1 MTYGELEEKFN
12 EAVDGLYL
20 TERQIA
26 EIENRVKKVGVEELP
41 ELIEII
47 HLLRSVLSKV
57 QIKFNEK
64 QQKFLSGETEVE

>member
-1 MTYGELEEKFN
+1 MTYGELEELFN

-20 TERQIA
+20 TEKQVA

-57 QIKFNEK
+57 QIKFTEK